1 MHHIVS
7 SCQKAK
13 NIIEDLKSDPTLK
26 PITSQVWV
34 AQNNFDIMM
43 LICFYFQ
50 HTNALLRQVKVIT
63 SSPLCLPRYFFQ
75 TLQCTT
81 VKVKLKFGS
90 CFGI

>member
-43 LICFYFQ
+43 LICFYFSAYECFIEASESD
-50 HTNALLRQVKVIT
+50 HIIATL
-63 SSPLCLPRYFFQ
+63 SPEIFLPNVAVHY
-75 TLQCTT
+75 C
-81 VKVKLKFGS
+81 
-90 CFGI
+90 